1 MSTAT
6 ATITVRLVVVGGTG
20 YCGRAFVKQV
30 LQWNK
35 NNFEC
40 QEIKRSE
47 SSKSVDDNN
56 ANIAENDAAII
67 NTTAAGASGSNCN
80 NVNFQLTL
88 FCRDEQRAKSLF
100 SSSSSRTEDIGTNTH
115 DKLNGNAI
123 RYIQGDIY
131 NPKDVADACFVHN
144 NETDKDII
152 IIINCLSS
160 YKPPHTQ
167 MSTLIRH
174 VISALST
181 SFHEGQQQHHHQQ
194 QQELS
199 VTNKSERRKV
209 FLVHYGFPR
218 GHKYYN
224 LATLS
229 LQQELTNTQHQ
240 RQQQQ
245 LMGTTMEHFI
255 TSLVKLCSLTKY
267 GPAIRDHER
276 VLDQLLDL
284 ERQNNDEMSKAT
296 MTTATATRTSPSSSC
311 LEYCI
316 FAAPNMITPT
326 SRRDENTMKN
336 VTKNSNYYGGPGSV
350 EKGIRNSRVWHGIST
365 YDAADMILSHLS
377 KAVVSQ
383 NNQASSSK
391 VTAATIMEDDES
403 IMAKSPPSE
412 VCSNLPRLVC
422 LSYI

>member
-6 ATITVRLVVVGGTG
+6 ATITVRLVVFGGTG

-67 NTTAAGASGSNCN
+67 NTTAAGASGSNSN
-80 NVNFQLTL
+80 NVKFQLTL

-100 SSSSSRTEDIGTNTH
+100 SSSSSRTEDTGNNTNDT
-115 DKLNGNAI
+115 LNDDAI
-123 RYIQGDIY
+123 EYVQGDIY
-131 NPKDVADACFVHN
+131 NPKEVADACFVHN

-255 TSLVKLCSLTKY
+255 TSLVKLCKF
-267 GPAIRDHER
+267 DK
-276 VLDQLLDL
+276 VW
-284 ERQNNDEMSKAT
+284 
-296 MTTATATRTSPSSSC
+296 TS
-311 LEYCI
+311 
-316 FAAPNMITPT
+316 
-326 SRRDENTMKN
+326 NT
-336 VTKNSNYYGGPGSV
+336 
-350 EKGIRNSRVWHGIST
+350 
-365 YDAADMILSHLS
+365 
-377 KAVVSQ
+377 
-383 NNQASSSK
+383 
-391 VTAATIMEDDES
+391 
-403 IMAKSPPSE
+403 
-412 VCSNLPRLVC
+412 
-422 LSYI
+422 